1 MAAAKALLG
10 VLENAGLAMDNTKA
24 IEVAIK
30 RARQHHM
37 GCEQLL
43 KLRREF
49 FGDETPELTIP
60 DDENQVEWIVRDIVD
75 RYRTKDAM
83 ASQEIDEKDEGSK
96 QQPSSVP
103 KSGRTVITVE
113 EDERTLCGLL
123 QAKRLAQEAALTRA
137 DQESESDSDCQNTVS
152 DPILTVIL
160 SLQQAF
166 ENEQKEAKAR
176 ETRFKKEMAQMNEV
190 LLGLTTLMEAQASS
204 LQEERAAT
212 EELKSSFAEFRA
224 ESNDREVRYT
234 RLVSSLTSRV
244 HDLEE
249 TIDEMKRELKD
260 DAQQSENRISAA
272 LAKIKLTSPKPK
284 NQHNQSMPVQSEKVT
299 PRSGSK
305 PTPVSEKTAV
315 EEKGNEEPAPTGAR
329 DRSDRNQHE
338 VHGDA
343 NDRTPAPKALETDG
357 DDLRENPWRIAAKKG
372 KEKSFSESLRAPPRT
387 SEAKQLRG
395 SGQIR
400 RAVYYLR
407 GISPECTAVD
417 IQRYCDQRRIRVSSC
432 RILQTR
438 RFGTNAARLSVAQID
453 AEKEGMMSEDFWP
466 EHITIRPWVFP
477 EEGEI
482 ITDSRRN

>member
-10 VLENAGLAMDNTKA
+10 VLEDAGLAMDNTKV

-49 FGDETPELTIP
+49 FGDETPELVIP

-103 KSGRTVITVE
+103 KRGRTVITVE

-166 ENEQKEAKAR
+166 EDERKEARAR
-176 ETRFKKEMAQMNEV
+176 ETRFKKEMAQMNEM

-212 EELKSSFAEFRA
+212 KELRSSFADFRA

-244 HDLEE
+244 HDLEN

-272 LAKIKLTSPKPK
+272 LAKIKPTSPKPK

-305 PTPVSEKTAV
+305 PTPVSEETAV
-315 EEKGNEEPAPTGAR
+315 E
-329 DRSDRNQHE
+329 
-338 VHGDA
+338 
-343 NDRTPAPKALETDG
+343 
-357 DDLRENPWRIAAKKG
+357 KKG
-372 KEKSFSESLRAPPRT
+372 TRSLLLLVHVTDLIETNMKCMTTPMIERTTQTCRKMKRPRNLL
-387 SEAKQLRG
+387 ALHRRRKQG
-395 SGQIR
+395 KPTTTSGQ
-400 RAVYYLR
+400 
-407 GISPECTAVD
+407 
-417 IQRYCDQRRIRVSSC
+417 Q
-432 RILQTR
+432 
-438 RFGTNAARLSVAQID
+438 
-453 AEKEGMMSEDFWP
+453 
-466 EHITIRPWVFP
+466 
-477 EEGEI
+477 
-482 ITDSRRN
+482 